1 MIVTTTILKCILLAK
16 THVLVLE
23 KPIDEY
29 AMATIEKT
37 FNQVDFQATVIEGKM
52 NSVLIRYP
60 KLGAETMSYSSRDYD
75 LKALSTKLDVKTEHA
90 SLDCEII
97 DQPTK

>member
-1 MIVTTTILKCILLAK
+1 MLATTILKCILLAK

-23 KPIDEY
+23 QPINEY

-37 FNQVDFQATVIEGKM
+37 FNDVFFQGTVVEGKM

-60 KLGAETMSYSSRDYD
+60 KLGAESMSYSPSGYD
-75 LKALSTKLDVKTEHA
+75 LKALSIKLDVANEHA
-90 SLDCEII
+90 ALDCEII
-97 DQPTK
+97 DLVTK